1 MKTKFTAI
9 LIILFLFSFSVFSQN
24 LSLGLENGVNYSNI
38 RKTFDYE
45 RFASEPGTVNGIFA
59 KYQLGNWFTLQS
71 GINHAT
77 IYFNQKEYYYSDYW
91 KYSSSFYDPSL
102 MSSSL
107 IAPTSSYLISNNYSF
122 LRIPLLIKYRT
133 PGRVNFEI
141 GGGVYYAFLT
151 NDEFRGKDHD
161 QFDKEYRDENFP
173 EMNDWGWILVSTVNY
188 NINNK
193 WSIFAS
199 GQITYG
205 KEEYFE
211 REEGKMGSTELTFGV
226 EYKLF
231 APKSEFIADSLGK
244 RISILPHSGFNISR
258 ANSKNN
264 KNQYRYSTGFSSGI
278 SLKFD
283 LRQNFSLLS
292 GVWFERKGYT
302 MGYKGY
308 YSAIY
313 HVMPNNEPSTIVNSD
328 VQLDYLT
335 FPLMMDVS
343 MGSKIQSHINFGIYY
358 SLLQNAFAEGEETST
373 YESVHGYQSQKN
385 YFNESKDL
393 LFKNSDLGFL
403 LGYRIEIPVFNW
415 AKTFVSAYQ
424 SFGITNILD
433 YSDEAKE
440 KNSFIINE
448 NLKNQSTS
456 IIFGLS
462 IPVNQNP

>member
-1 MKTKFTAI
+1 
-9 LIILFLFSFSVFSQN
+9 
-24 LSLGLENGVNYSNI
+24 
-38 RKTFDYE
+38 
-45 RFASEPGTVNGIFA
+45 
-59 KYQLGNWFTLQS
+59 
-71 GINHAT
+71 
-77 IYFNQKEYYYSDYW
+77 
-91 KYSSSFYDPSL
+91 
-102 MSSSL
+102 
-107 IAPTSSYLISNNYSF
+107 
-122 LRIPLLIKYRT
+122 
-133 PGRVNFEI
+133 
-141 GGGVYYAFLT
+141 
-151 NDEFRGKDHD
+151 
-161 QFDKEYRDENFP
+161 
-173 EMNDWGWILVSTVNY
+173 
-188 NINNK
+188 
-193 WSIFAS
+193 
-199 GQITYG
+199 
-205 KEEYFE
+205 
-211 REEGKMGSTELTFGV
+211 
-226 EYKLF
+226 
-231 APKSEFIADSLGK
+231 
-244 RISILPHSGFNISR
+244 
-258 ANSKNN
+258 
-264 KNQYRYSTGFSSGI
+264 
-278 SLKFD
+278 
-283 LRQNFSLLS
+283 
-292 GVWFERKGYT
+292 

-415 AKTFVSAYQ
+415 AKTFVSAYR
-424 SFGITNILD
+424 SFVITNILD

-448 NLKNQSTS
+448 NLKNQTTS